1 MQRLAKKRREE
12 PKTLASS
19 LGERSLQKLKS
30 LDSLGMSFNI
40 DRMSKGFEN
49 IEADIERAVLVVV
62 NQDESEDEVV
72 ENELEG
78 LCEAAG
84 VEPIVTIRQR
94 LDRPYKGTY
103 VGTGKVEEIG
113 LLAQETKADLVLIDG
128 EVSGMQQRNLEKAFD
143 KKVIDRT
150 QLILD
155 IFARRAR
162 TKEGMLQVELA
173 QLTYMMPKLM
183 SVYTKFERQKG
194 GIGMRGPGETKL
206 ESDRRMVRDRISK
219 LKHEIEDVKRVRD
232 QQRSSR
238 RKHPFPFASIVG
250 YTSAGKST
258 LMNRMAGTDLLA
270 DAMPFATLDP
280 TTRKVDLPDGYSL
293 FLTDTVGFIRNL
305 PTHLVAAFRSTLEE
319 VTHSD
324 FILHLIDVSTPAW
337 EIQRDAV
344 METLQQLDAADKPSL
359 TVFNK
364 IDALDNQH
372 LATELVAAWPN
383 SVAISAATGKGME
396 DLLAAISRQVQSLLG
411 TVKALVPYS
420 ESGLVQDCY
429 DFGRVHLVDYR
440 EEGIYVE
447 AELVAE
453 MRQKLERFS
462 VEL

>member
-1 MQRLAKKRREE
+1 MIE
-12 PKTLASS
+12 PA
-19 LGERSLQKLKS
+19 
-30 LDSLGMSFNI
+30 
-40 DRMSKGFEN
+40 
-49 IEADIERAVLVVV
+49 IEKAVLVVV
-62 NQDESEDEVV
+62 NEDDSEDEIV

-84 VEPIVTIRQR
+84 VEPLAIIRQR

-103 VGTGKVEEIG
+103 VGSGKVEEISA
-113 LLAQETKADLVLIDG
+113 LAKEVKADIVLIDG
-128 EVSGMQQRNLEKAFD
+128 EISGIQQRNLQEAFQR
-143 KKVIDRT
+143 KVIDRT

-206 ESDRRMVRDRISK
+206 ESDRRLVRDRISR
-219 LKHEIEDVKRVRD
+219 LSDEIEDVKRIRN
-232 QQRSSR
+232 QQRASR

-258 LMNRMAGTDLLA
+258 LMNRLAGTDLLA

-280 TTRKVDLPDGYSL
+280 TTRKIDLPDGYAL

-324 FILHLIDVSTPAW
+324 FVLHVIDVSTPAW
-337 EIQRDAV
+337 EVQRDAV
-344 METLQQLDAADKPSL
+344 LETLEQLNAADKPML

-364 IDALDNQH
+364 IDALDDPH
-372 LATELVAAWPN
+372 MATELVSQWPN
-383 SVAISAATGKGME
+383 SVAISAISGQGM
-396 DLLAAISRQVQSLLG
+396 DDFLNAIRKQVQNLLG
-411 TVKALVPYS
+411 LTKALVPYS
-420 ESGLVQDCY
+420 ESNLIQDCY
-429 DFGRVHLVDYR
+429 DFGRVHQVDYR
-440 EEGIYVE
+440 EEGIFIE

-453 MRQKLERFS
+453 MRQKLAKYAI
-462 VEL
+462 

>member
-1 MQRLAKKRREE
+1 
-12 PKTLASS
+12 
-19 LGERSLQKLKS
+19 
-30 LDSLGMSFNI
+30 
-40 DRMSKGFEN
+40 MSKGLETL
-49 IEADIERAVLVVV
+49 EPEIERALLVVV
-62 NQDESEDEVV
+62 NEDESEDAIV
-72 ENELEG
+72 ETELEG

-84 VEPIVTIRQR
+84 VEPLAIIRQR
-94 LDRPYKGTY
+94 LDRPYKGTF

-113 LLAQETKADLVLIDG
+113 ALAKELSADLVLIDG

-143 KKVIDRT
+143 RKVIDRT

-155 IFARRAR
+155 IFAGRAR

-219 LKHEIEDVKRVRD
+219 LKHEIEEVKRVRD
-232 QQRSSR
+232 QQRASR

-258 LMNRMAGTDLLA
+258 LMNRLAGTDVLV

-280 TTRKVDLPDGYSL
+280 TTRKVDLPDGYAL

-319 VTHSD
+319 ATYSD
-324 FILHLIDVSTPAW
+324 FIIHVIDVSTPAW

-344 METLQQLDAADKPSL
+344 IETLEHLDAADKPIL

-364 IDALDNQH
+364 IDAVDNPH
-372 LATELVAAWPN
+372 MATELVSQWPN
-383 SVAISAATGKGME
+383 SVAISATTGQGLG
-396 DLLAAISRQVQSLLG
+396 DLLNAIRKQVQNLLG
-411 TVKALVPYS
+411 SVKALVPYTEPS
-420 ESGLVQDCY
+420 VVQDCY
-429 DFGRVHLVDYR
+429 DFGRVHKVEYR
-440 EEGIYVE
+440 EDGIYVE

-453 MRQKLERFS
+453 MRKKLARFE
-462 VEL
+462 VQ

>member
-1 MQRLAKKRREE
+1 MAKGQD
-12 PKTLASS
+12 TL
-19 LGERSLQKLKS
+19 EQ
-30 LDSLGMSFNI
+30 
-40 DRMSKGFEN
+40 
-49 IEADIERAVLVVV
+49 EAERAVLVVV
-62 NQDESEDEVV
+62 NEDENEDEIV

-84 VEPIVTIRQR
+84 VEPIATIRQR
-94 LDRPYKGTY
+94 LDRPYKGTF
-103 VGTGKVEEIG
+103 VGSGKVDEIAAVAKE
-113 LLAQETKADLVLIDG
+113 LKADIVLVDG
-128 EVSGMQQRNLEKAFD
+128 EVSGIQQRNLQEAFECR
-143 KKVIDRT
+143 VVDRT

-206 ESDRRMVRDRISK
+206 ESDRRMVRDRIAR

-232 QQRSSR
+232 QQRASR

-258 LMNRMAGTDLLA
+258 LMNRLAGTELLA

-280 TTRKVDLPDGYSL
+280 TTRKIDLPEGYAL

-305 PTHLVAAFRSTLEE
+305 PTHLVSAFRSTLEE
-319 VTHSD
+319 VTYSD
-324 FILHLIDVSTPAW
+324 FILHVIDVSTPAW
-337 EIQRDAV
+337 ETQRDAV
-344 METLQQLDAADKPSL
+344 IETLENLDAAEKPTL
-359 TVFNK
+359 TIFNK
-364 IDALDNQH
+364 IDALPDPH
-372 LATELVAAWPN
+372 LATELVAEWPN
-383 SVAISAATGKGME
+383 SVAISATTGKGMS
-396 DLLAAISRQVQSLLG
+396 DLMIAIRKQVQSLLG
-411 TVKALVPYS
+411 WVKALVPYS

-429 DFGRVHLVDYR
+429 DFGRVHKVDYR

-453 MRQKLERFS
+453 MRMKLSRYATAE
-462 VEL
+462 

>member
-1 MQRLAKKRREE
+1 
-12 PKTLASS
+12 
-19 LGERSLQKLKS
+19 
-30 LDSLGMSFNI
+30 
-40 DRMSKGFEN
+40 MSKGLEM
-49 IEADIERAVLVVV
+49 IEPAIEKAVLVVV
-62 NQDESEDEVV
+62 NEDDSEDEIV

-84 VEPIVTIRQR
+84 VEPLAIIRQR

-103 VGTGKVEEIG
+103 VGSGKVEEISA
-113 LLAQETKADLVLIDG
+113 LAKEVKADIVLIDG
-128 EVSGMQQRNLEKAFD
+128 EISGIQQRNLQEAFQR
-143 KKVIDRT
+143 KVIDRT

-206 ESDRRMVRDRISK
+206 ESDRRLVRDRISR
-219 LKHEIEDVKRVRD
+219 LSDEIEDVKRIRN
-232 QQRSSR
+232 QQRASR

-258 LMNRMAGTDLLA
+258 LMNRLAGTDLLA

-280 TTRKVDLPDGYSL
+280 TTRKIDLPDGYAL

-324 FILHLIDVSTPAW
+324 FVLHVIDVSTPAW
-337 EIQRDAV
+337 EVQRDAV
-344 METLQQLDAADKPSL
+344 LETLEQLNAADKPML

-364 IDALDNQH
+364 IDALDDPH
-372 LATELVAAWPN
+372 MATELVSQWPN
-383 SVAISAATGKGME
+383 SVAISAISGQGM
-396 DLLAAISRQVQSLLG
+396 DDFLNAIRKQVQNLLG
-411 TVKALVPYS
+411 LTKALVPYS
-420 ESGLVQDCY
+420 ESNLIQDCY
-429 DFGRVHLVDYR
+429 DFGRVHQVDYR
-440 EEGIYVE
+440 EEGIFIE

-453 MRQKLERFS
+453 MRQKLAKYAI
-462 VEL
+462 